1 MSANS
6 LLGSLRELQVL
17 VLNPPGEVSDALV
30 SATDPHRLFGTPV
43 LAAA

>member
-17 VLNPPGEVSDALV
+17 VLNPPGEVSDAW
-30 SATDPHRLFGTPV
+30 SCS
-43 LAAA
+43 